1 MIEIYALLLF
11 MIAAAIIAVETK
23 DLLSSVISLGAVGF
37 GLTILFLILQAPDL
51 AIVQVVVE
59 ILTLV
64 FLIALIF
71 RTTRAD
77 TVGKMQYDS
86 TSLFAA
92 GGLIVFL
99 ILLAA
104 TALYVFRQLPAFG
117 GPLREVADYY
127 VGHGLDR
134 TGAANLV
141 SAILLDFRGYDTLG
155 EATVL
160 FTSVIGV
167 LAVLRKVGR
176 KEKGA

>member
-1 MIEIYALLLF
+1 MLEIYVLLVF
-11 MIAAAIIAVETK
+11 MIAASIIAVETR
-23 DLLSSVISLGAVGF
+23 DLLSSIISLGAVGF
-37 GLTILFLILQAPDL
+37 GLTIIFLFLQAPDL

-59 ILTLV
+59 ILSLV

-71 RTTRAD
+71 KTTKID
-77 TVGKMQYDS
+77 TVARESYNP
-86 TSLFAA
+86 TFLFATGA
-92 GGLIVFL
+92 LLVFV
-99 ILLAA
+99 ILL
-104 TALYVFRQLPAFG
+104 TVIALYAFRQLPPFG
-117 GPLREVADYY
+117 GPLREVARYY
-127 VGHGLDR
+127 VEHGLDR

-176 KEKGA
+176 KE

>member
-1 MIEIYALLLF
+1 MLEIYALLIF
-11 MIAAAIIAVETK
+11 MIAASIIAVETK

-37 GLTILFLILQAPDL
+37 GLTIIFLILQAPDL

-71 RTTRAD
+71 RTTRVD
-77 TVGKMQYDS
+77 TVAKTAY
-86 TSLFAA
+86 TATFLFAT
-92 GGLIVFL
+92 GTFIVFVV
-99 ILLAA
+99 LLAVI
-104 TALYVFRQLPAFG
+104 ALYAFRQLPPFG
-117 GPLREVADYY
+117 GSLREVASYY
-127 VGHGLDR
+127 VEHGLDR

-141 SAILLDFRGYDTLG
+141 TAILLDFRAYDTLG

-160 FTSVIGV
+160 FTSVVGV

-176 KEKGA
+176 KEKES